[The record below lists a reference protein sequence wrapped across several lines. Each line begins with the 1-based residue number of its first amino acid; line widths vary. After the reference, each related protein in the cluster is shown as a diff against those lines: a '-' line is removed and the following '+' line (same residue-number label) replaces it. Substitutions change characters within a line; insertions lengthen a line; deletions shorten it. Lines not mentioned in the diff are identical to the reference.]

1 MYPEVEGMSEEA
13 ELTLDTALVYE
24 PFERQHCE
32 LLKLRTI
39 LCRSR
44 ERSWL
49 ISRHNPVKREMY
61 LLGVNVENVL
71 AVQCRRTS
79 CVLGEY
85 DRRKNRKGNV

>member
-1 MYPEVEGMSEEA
+1 MYPEAEGMSEEV

-44 ERSWL
+44 ERIL
-49 ISRHNPVKREMY
+49 ANFEAQPCEEEMY

-85 DRRKNRKGNV
+85 DRRKN